1 MDKDELERLLA
12 SVELTEEEENISIED
27 EMAEILNMRAEHMEG
42 SAGEKPVTIGF
53 SPL

>member
-27 EMAEILNMRAEHMEG
+27 EMAEI
-42 SAGEKPVTIGF
+42 
-53 SPL
+53 